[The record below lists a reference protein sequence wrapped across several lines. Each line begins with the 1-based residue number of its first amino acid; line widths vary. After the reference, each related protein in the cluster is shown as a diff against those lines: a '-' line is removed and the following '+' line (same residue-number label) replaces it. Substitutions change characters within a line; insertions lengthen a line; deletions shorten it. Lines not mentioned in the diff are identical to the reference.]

1 MSADPV
7 PVLSPDRYDAVVF
20 DLDGVLTDTASLHL
34 EAWTELFDAFLAAR
48 EGRPVPSQPFT
59 RADYLAHV
67 DGRPRYEGVATFLAS
82 RGIELPRGDVADP
95 PGRETVSGLGNRKNV
110 LFRARVERG
119 VEAWPSSVA
128 VVRALRE
135 AGVATAVVSSSR
147 NTRMVLDAAGIRDLF
162 PVIVDGVDA
171 AERGLP
177 GKPDPATFLAAAAEL
192 GAAPERA
199 VVVED
204 ATAGV
209 EAGARGGFGLVIGVD
224 RGGNREA
231 LLRHGATVVVDDL
244 GELRVAAAA
253 GPATGAAR

>member
-1 MSADPV
+1 M
-7 PVLSPDRYDAVVF
+7 
-20 DLDGVLTDTASLHL
+20 
-34 EAWTELFDAFLAAR
+34 
-48 EGRPVPSQPFT
+48 
-59 RADYLAHV
+59 
-67 DGRPRYEGVATFLAS
+67 
-82 RGIELPRGDVADP
+82 
-95 PGRETVSGLGNRKNV
+95 SGLGNRKNV

-128 VVRALRE
+128 VVHALRE

-162 PVIVDGVDA
+162 PSSWTASTPPSGGCPAAGPRDLPCRGEGTGRRPQRRGGGGRDG
-171 AERGLP
+171 R
-177 GKPDPATFLAAAAEL
+177 
-192 GAAPERA
+192 
-199 VVVED
+199 
-204 ATAGV
+204 V

-231 LLRHGATVVVDDL
+231 LLGHGATVVVDDL